1 MSSNKEVSV
10 RVTPDQVKQFFKE
23 KFIDESG
30 GEKKILI
37 SGSSIKYGAPAVDM
51 SASAQ

>member
-1 MSSNKEVSV
+1 VFLLK
-10 RVTPDQVKQFFKE
+10 FFKE